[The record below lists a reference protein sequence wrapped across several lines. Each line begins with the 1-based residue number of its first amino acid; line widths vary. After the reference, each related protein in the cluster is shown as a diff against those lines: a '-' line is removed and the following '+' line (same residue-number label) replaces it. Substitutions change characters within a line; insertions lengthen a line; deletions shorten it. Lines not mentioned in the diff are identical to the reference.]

1 MEAKKRN
8 YVAMKPIKITDY
20 LSRLWILG
28 CIITILSLQRDF
40 PSF

>member
-1 MEAKKRN
+1 MN
-8 YVAMKPIKITDY
+8 YVAMKPIRITNY